1 MDILS
6 LCSIALKFM
15 FYLGALLASGTV
27 FYLMLFE
34 TNQAKSS
41 FNSRQMAGLFAC
53 IGLISALSGYAVTA
67 ANLTGELAGAFD
79 PLMLSILLQTQIGT
93 ALLLRVLGLSL
104 ILVCV
109 FTVKLNSKIAVI
121 GSLVV
126 LWSFTEIG
134 HVANTPNHLFQILL
148 LVHLI
153 GITIWIGVLLP
164 LYRLSSNP
172 AQIETLGDIAYRFGR
187 LALFFLPL
195 LLLAGGLLAYR
206 LLNSFE
212 NLFTTG
218 YGQALLVK
226 IAIVIGLLGL
236 ATANKF
242 RFVPA
247 LRTGDLDAQ
256 NHLKYSVLV
265 EIVLVVFILF
275 TTAVLTSVLT
285 LPEVHS

>member
-6 LCSIALKFM
+6 LCSITLKFM

-34 TNQAKSS
+34 TNKAKSS
-41 FNSRQMAGLFAC
+41 FNSRQMAGLFSC

-67 ANLTGELAGAFD
+67 ASLTGELAGAFD
-79 PLMLSILLQTQIGT
+79 PLMLSILSQTPIGT